1 MNEKSVL
8 VIDTPNNCSECPCC
22 YVSENDWGD
31 FISARCQM
39 KYKGFVDKYSEYNK
53 GRPSWCPLRPLPK
66 YLGFKDTET
75 ETTDW
80 HFGDNFDR
88 ADGWNACLDEILGE
102 ENG

>member
-53 GRPSWCPLRPLPK
+53 GRPSWCPLRPLPDK
-66 YLGFKDTET
+66 ATVDESMLGIGFDDFNTIYYLGFNECIDKITGET
-75 ETTDW
+75 E
-80 HFGDNFDR
+80 
-88 ADGWNACLDEILGE
+88 
-102 ENG
+102 